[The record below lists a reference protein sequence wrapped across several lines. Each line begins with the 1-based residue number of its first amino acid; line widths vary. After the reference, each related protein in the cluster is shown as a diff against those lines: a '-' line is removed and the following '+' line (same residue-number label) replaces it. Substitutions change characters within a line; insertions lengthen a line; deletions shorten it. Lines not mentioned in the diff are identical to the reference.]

1 MTSLNPAV
9 QVLVAATPWPPPGP
23 LALVLAPLVYTDLA
37 GAGGH
42 GGEGRTADTLQQLR
56 GLVTRLQPLLMD
68 LASCR
73 PRPWTPPPPPAAE
86 TAAPPLT
93 SLGPAPAASLV
104 PAFPLTPAVSR
115 LSQSQQLSETETLAQ
130 QRRGLLRLCEC
141 PGLRGVCSLL

>member
-1 MTSLNPAV
+1 MASLNSAA
-9 QVLVAATPWPPPGP
+9 QVLVAPTPWPPPGP

-73 PRPWTPPPPPAAE
+73 PRPWTPPPAAE

-93 SLGPAPAASLV
+93 SLGPAPAAPLV
-104 PAFPLTPAVSR
+104 PALPLTPAVSR

>member
-1 MTSLNPAV
+1 M
-9 QVLVAATPWPPPGP
+9 AATPWPPPGP

-73 PRPWTPPPPPAAE
+73 PRPWTPPLAGE

>member
-1 MTSLNPAV
+1 MTSLNPAA
-9 QVLVAATPWPPPGP
+9 QVLVAPTPWPPPGP

-73 PRPWTPPPPPAAE
+73 PRPCNPPPAAE
-86 TAAPPLT
+86 TAVPPLT
-93 SLGPAPAASLV
+93 SLGPAPAAPLV
-104 PAFPLTPAVSR
+104 PALPLTPAVSR